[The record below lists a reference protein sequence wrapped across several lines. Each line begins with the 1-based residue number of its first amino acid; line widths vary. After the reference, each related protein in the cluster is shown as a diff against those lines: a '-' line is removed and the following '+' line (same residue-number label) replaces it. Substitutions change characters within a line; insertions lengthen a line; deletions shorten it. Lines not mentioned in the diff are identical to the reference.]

1 MDDGVGPGRPAPVAE
16 RDELTVVRSP
26 WFRRG
31 VTGVIIA
38 ACLFFV
44 VRALVRSWDEAGDA
58 IAGASVPL
66 LVAAFAAAAVGMI
79 AIAVLWHRILVEMN
93 RRPRPA
99 DTVRWYF
106 VGELGKYVP
115 GGIWPLVGRAELA
128 RRSGIDPTT
137 AYASTVVSLACL
149 VAACGIGGGIVTL
162 AAGDDLLIGLVLA
175 AGGLAIVAAL
185 HPHWRRILGARFDR
199 LRRFDEAAEIPSPRS
214 TVISVAAYGL
224 AWVAIAASSVL
235 VARAVTDDVDAVSV
249 VAATLAAWA
258 AGFAVVPV
266 PGGLGVRESVFIALA
281 DLPEGQAVTIAI
293 VARAIL
299 IVVDVAGGAI
309 AASTAPALR
318 TMVSE
323 ARQ

>member
-1 MDDGVGPGRPAPVAE
+1 VLRA
-16 RDELTVVRSP
+16 R
-26 WFRRG
+26 WFQRG
-31 VTGVIIA
+31 VAGVIMA

-44 VRALVRSWDEAGDA
+44 GRALVRSWDEAGDA
-58 IAGASVPL
+58 IAGASAPL
-66 LVAAFAAAAVGMI
+66 LAAAFAAATVGMI
-79 AIAVLWHRILVEMN
+79 VIAVLWHRILVEMN
-93 RRPRPA
+93 RRPRLA

-162 AAGDDLLIGLVLA
+162 FTGDHALIGLALG
-175 AGGLAIVAAL
+175 AGGLAIVVGL
-185 HPHWRRILGARFDR
+185 HPHWRRLLGARFDK
-199 LRRFDEAAEIPSPRS
+199 LRRFDEAADIPSPRS
-214 TVISVAAYGL
+214 TAITVAAYGL

-235 VARAVTDDVDAVSV
+235 VARAVADDVDTVSV

-293 VARAIL
+293 VARAIMIL
-299 IVVDVAGGAI
+299 VDVAGGAI
-309 AASTAPALR
+309 AALTAPTLR

-323 ARQ
+323 ARR